1 MKHIAMKKALLTGVA
16 GGGLLLSAAGALAQL
31 ANSPLKFDG
40 AARIRFEHLSWNPD
54 RKGTFEF
61 DTIRVGYTYDDG
73 RFLSAGRE
81 RYYHYSTRQSGA
93 SKGTSLL
100 MNEYL
105 WAGYRFADKSEV
117 HVGQDIVPFGLLK
130 YASHNF
136 FESMAYYAGFEDAYA
151 AGIKYLRMDGG
162 LSTMLAFFPSDGGH
176 FLGDADNM
184 SVLDGRDSLRY
195 SNHLMK
201 QYGREERNTFV
212 ARLAYAF
219 EMGGGKSE
227 IGFSA
232 LSGEL
237 AATDSSLSGGRRN
250 AQAIHYTGEFG
261 KFGIKLETIN
271 YRNKFSGNGSVDGNW
286 WTACDNDC
294 VIIGSYGFT
303 NRLAAKGNID
313 IVSLSYKIPGSI
325 GPFSGFRVYND
336 WSQLRKSASGY
347 DRSWQ
352 NVTGVEFGSGA
363 WWIMLD
369 VARAKNQPYL
379 SPVFGDAL
387 AAGGSANTTGTR
399 FNASIGYYF

>member
-1 MKHIAMKKALLTGVA
+1 MSYKTALRPIAAGVCLA
-16 GGGLLLSAAGALAQL
+16 LSASGALAQV
-31 ANSPLKFDG
+31 ADSPLKFDG

-61 DTIRVGYTYDDG
+61 DTIRLGYTYDDG
-73 RFLSAGRE
+73 QFLSSGRE
-81 RYYHYSTRQSGA
+81 RYYHYSTRQTGA
-93 SKGTSLL
+93 SEGTSLL

-105 WAGYRFADKSEV
+105 WAGFRFADKSEI
-117 HVGQDIVPFGLLK
+117 HVGQDIVPFGALK

-136 FESMAYYAGFEDAYA
+136 FESMAYYAGFEDTYA
-151 AGIKYLRMDGG
+151 AGIKYSRKDGD
-162 LSTMLAFFPSDGGH
+162 LSSTFAFFPSDGGH

-212 ARLAYAF
+212 ARFAYAF
-219 EMGGGKSE
+219 ELGGGKSE
-227 IGFSA
+227 FGVSA
-232 LSGEL
+232 MSGEL

-250 AQAIHYTGEFG
+250 AQAVHYTGEFG
-261 KFGIKLETIN
+261 NFGVKLETIN

-286 WTACDNDC
+286 WSACDNDC

-303 NRLAAKGNID
+303 NRMAAKGNID

-325 GPFSGFRVYND
+325 GPFSNFRVYND

-369 VARAKNQPYL
+369 VARAKNQPYM

-387 AAGGSANTTGTR
+387 AAGGSSNTTGTR